1 MNRLIPLDKQKKEV
15 EDDEL
20 SHYTNQTRYWSVTS
34 RRYGVHVDRHA
45 PSRPRYR
52 PGTGALLQRR
62 AHDLNLNTWSRGR
75 GVAREVEL
83 SGQVHVHMKWRDES
97 VRSLVAPW
105 LLDASPS
112 PRSNLQATKTKAL
125 STIWSSGPSYWAQ
138 QHKRPRQHD
147 RLGFANYRK
156 QSRTLGKNTL
166 LVSKTTL

>member
-1 MNRLIPLDKQKKEV
+1 MDYLITQTMHAIEV
-15 EDDEL
+15 SLRAEMGF
-20 SHYTNQTRYWSVTS
+20 TS
-34 RRYGVHVDRHA
+34 IGTHA
-45 PSRPRYR
+45 AGH
-52 PGTGALLQRR
+52 GTGQAR
-62 AHDLNLNTWSRGR
+62 APCCSGVRMIWIWTRDPGGGR
-75 GVAREVEL
+75 PWIFLCVPTTRAAREVEL